1 MKNLMIPALALFLSA
16 AAQADDSPLWMRYCA
31 ISPDGQTIA
40 FSYQGDIYTVPSSGG
55 KARQLTTHPAHD
67 TRPVWSPD
75 GQRIA
80 FASNRSGNFDVFLMN
95 KEGGEPK
102 RLTTHSTNEYPTTF
116 KDNGHILYLANVLQD
131 AKDIQFPGTR
141 FMQVY
146 EISTDG
152 GRPDLY
158 SSLYMENIAL
168 SKDGSKLLYND
179 YKGYEDP
186 WRKHHQSSITRDIWL
201 CTLGK
206 DRSFQK
212 VTTFGGEDRNP
223 VWAADGASFYYL
235 SEEKGSFNI
244 FKKDLAGNSEK
255 QITTH
260 TTHPVRFLT
269 SDNSGTLC

>member
-146 EISTDG
+146 EISTARRTAFSAAAG
-152 GRPDLY
+152 VMGLNSKTVQRLR
-158 SSLYMENIAL
+158 MAL
-168 SKDGSKLLYND
+168 K
-179 YKGYEDP
+179 
-186 WRKHHQSSITRDIWL
+186 I
-201 CTLGK
+201 
-206 DRSFQK
+206 
-212 VTTFGGEDRNP
+212 
-223 VWAADGASFYYL
+223 
-235 SEEKGSFNI
+235 
-244 FKKDLAGNSEK
+244 
-255 QITTH
+255 
-260 TTHPVRFLT
+260 
-269 SDNSGTLC
+269 

>member
-102 RLTTHSTNEYPTTF
+102 R
-116 KDNGHILYLANVLQD
+116 
-131 AKDIQFPGTR
+131 
-141 FMQVY
+141 
-146 EISTDG
+146 
-152 GRPDLY
+152 
-158 SSLYMENIAL
+158 
-168 SKDGSKLLYND
+168 
-179 YKGYEDP
+179 
-186 WRKHHQSSITRDIWL
+186 ITRR
-201 CTLGK
+201 K
-206 DRSFQK
+206 AKRRQ
-212 VTTFGGEDRNP
+212 
-223 VWAADGASFYYL
+223 
-235 SEEKGSFNI
+235 
-244 FKKDLAGNSEK
+244 KKDKSYKINILWDFFIAFWL
-255 QITTH
+255 
-260 TTHPVRFLT
+260 P
-269 SDNSGTLC
+269 

>member
-158 SSLYMENIAL
+158 SSLYMENII
-168 SKDGSKLLYND
+168 
-179 YKGYEDP
+179 
-186 WRKHHQSSITRDIWL
+186 RKTKCFDFWERNVL
-201 CTLGK
+201 FPKTK
-206 DRSFQK
+206 RSFFRTPTPLPCPFPLNFSLLIITK
-212 VTTFGGEDRNP
+212 KFGN
-223 VWAADGASFYYL
+223 
-235 SEEKGSFNI
+235 
-244 FKKDLAGNSEK
+244 LAKNRY
-255 QITTH
+255 ICI
-260 TTHPVRFLT
+260 V
-269 SDNSGTLC
+269 

>member
-1 MKNLMIPALALFLSA
+1 
-16 AAQADDSPLWMRYCA
+16 
-31 ISPDGQTIA
+31 
-40 FSYQGDIYTVPSSGG
+40 
-55 KARQLTTHPAHD
+55 
-67 TRPVWSPD
+67 
-75 GQRIA
+75 
-80 FASNRSGNFDVFLMN
+80 MN

-116 KDNGHILYLANVLQD
+116 KDNGHILYLANILQD

-212 VTTFGGEDRNP
+212 
-223 VWAADGASFYYL
+223 
-235 SEEKGSFNI
+235 
-244 FKKDLAGNSEK
+244 
-255 QITTH
+255 
-260 TTHPVRFLT
+260 
-269 SDNSGTLC
+269 

>member
-1 MKNLMIPALALFLSA
+1 MDALLCDL
-16 AAQADDSPLWMRYCA
+16 PGR
-31 ISPDGQTIA
+31 QTIA

-75 GQRIA
+75 GQKIA

-116 KDNGHILYLANVLQD
+116 KDNGHILYLANILQD

-152 GRPDLY
+152 GRPGFIFFVIHGEY
-158 SSLYMENIAL
+158 SPQQ
-168 SKDGSKLLYND
+168 G
-179 YKGYEDP
+179 
-186 WRKHHQSSITRDIWL
+186 WQ
-201 CTLGK
+201 
-206 DRSFQK
+206 
-212 VTTFGGEDRNP
+212 
-223 VWAADGASFYYL
+223 
-235 SEEKGSFNI
+235 
-244 FKKDLAGNSEK
+244 
-255 QITTH
+255 
-260 TTHPVRFLT
+260 
-269 SDNSGTLC
+269 

>member
-102 RLTTHSTNEYPTTF
+102 RLTTHSQTNIPRLLRITDTSCIWPTYC
-116 KDNGHILYLANVLQD
+116 KM
-131 AKDIQFPGTR
+131 PR
-141 FMQVY
+141 
-146 EISTDG
+146 ISNS
-152 GRPDLY
+152 PAP
-158 SSLYMENIAL
+158 AL
-168 SKDGSKLLYND
+168 CKSM
-179 YKGYEDP
+179 
-186 WRKHHQSSITRDIWL
+186 R
-201 CTLGK
+201 
-206 DRSFQK
+206 
-212 VTTFGGEDRNP
+212 
-223 VWAADGASFYYL
+223 
-235 SEEKGSFNI
+235 
-244 FKKDLAGNSEK
+244 
-255 QITTH
+255 
-260 TTHPVRFLT
+260 
-269 SDNSGTLC
+269 